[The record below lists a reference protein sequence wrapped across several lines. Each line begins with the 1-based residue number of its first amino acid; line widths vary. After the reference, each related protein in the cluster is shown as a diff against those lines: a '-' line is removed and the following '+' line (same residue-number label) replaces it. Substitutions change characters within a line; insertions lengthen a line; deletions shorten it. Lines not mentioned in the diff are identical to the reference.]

1 MKADS
6 LGPHSRSRT
15 VALATFAGIAVILM
29 GLGYWQYRAEK
40 EEITRVQWQTLAAIG
55 NLKAKQIHEWRKERM
70 AEVERA
76 AKDPLT
82 IKTVSDFL
90 MDPGNQVRR
99 SELQECLRGEVTG
112 KDSGASLI
120 FDTRENLLASTE
132 DAGGPVDPA
141 TRKALHEA
149 LVANKSGASD
159 FFRSPDGS
167 IHIEFAAPVPDDKG
181 QIQALLILRHDAE
194 SYLYP
199 LLQEWPTSNH
209 SGETLLVQRDGNEVV
224 FLSKLRHRSDPSLSL
239 RHPLADTQM
248 PAVQAVLGRRGI
260 FEGKDYRG
268 VDVVCALLPV
278 SDSPWFITA
287 KVDAE
292 DLFSAAR
299 YRAGVITLIVVLLI
313 LLAAGVVA
321 CIYRQRQT
329 GILNNLVKAERQK
342 VDAQERELKIG
353 QQHRTILQTAI
364 DGFAILDAQ
373 GRIREVNDA
382 YCRMTGYSEQE
393 LLTMCVTDLEAAE
406 SKEETT
412 SHIQQIIARGLDR
425 FESRQ
430 RRKDGEIIDV
440 EVSVQFKAEEGG
452 IVSFLRDITEH
463 KKNQMELLE
472 RDRKL
477 RESKARYDELARQIP
492 AGIYTMRLRT
502 DGSAGFEYL
511 SEKLCQML
519 GCEEHEGLR
528 DPECVFGTIHPD
540 DRASLDEANRVAAQN
555 HSLFRWEGRSLLW
568 GKMGWVHIESEPTVL
583 PNGDILWN
591 GVVSDITERKQTEEA
606 LRDSEERF
614 SRLFK
619 SMEEG
624 FFLAELI
631 FDPSGK
637 PVDWRFLDVNPAY
650 TRIMGLKREDVIGRN
665 VRELFP
671 GLEDFWFEAHTR
683 CALTGEP
690 ATLEGF
696 VQATGRYYVNHLHS
710 PCRGQFACIFTDIT
724 ERKQAGEAL
733 RASEEQ
739 FRSMFEM
746 ASHGMGQANPH
757 TGQMLR
763 VNQKMCEITGYPAE
777 ELLKLR
783 VEDIT
788 HPDDRQANTGLFK
801 RAVQGD
807 EPSYRMEKRYVRKD
821 GSVVWV
827 NVNMIVI
834 RDATGSAISTVA
846 TIEDITARKQADAC
860 RRIGGEI
867 LHGLLQS
874 DDVKSSVRRIVATL
888 KKEGGFDAVGVRMQ
902 EGEDFPYAF
911 QEGFPEG
918 FLRTENSLAARGPD
932 GGVCRDKDGKV
943 CLECTCGLVI
953 AGKTDP
959 SNPLFTPGGSC
970 WTNDS
975 LSLPRTPDD
984 NDPRLH
990 PRNQCIH
997 FGYASVALI
1006 PIRTQERIIGLIQ
1019 INDHRKGCFTLETVE
1034 ILEGVAGYIG
1044 ETLMRKKIEHERNEA
1059 LLRAEAA
1066 AAAKSEFLGVMS
1078 HELRTPLNGV
1088 LGFSELL
1095 SDTALDDEQKSYTQ
1109 TIRKSGEHL
1118 LAVVNDILDFSSI
1131 EKGVLAIREE
1141 SFAVVEL
1148 VNSSGLTIQ
1157 KAARDKGIGFHTVI
1171 GSGVPERIS
1180 GDELRIRQILINLL
1194 GNAVKFTSI
1203 GSVTLQV
1210 TTVTEGGGEL
1220 LAFSV
1225 EDTGIGMVPGTI
1237 GVLFQPFTQAEMKMS
1252 RTFGGTGLG
1261 LAISQ
1266 RLAEAMGGKITVTST
1281 PGKGSVFTFR
1291 LPLKVPIIP
1300 KNLSLPAGTPAPGSP
1315 VDGAVLVVD
1324 DDSASGV
1331 VAVKL
1336 LQKLGYHAE
1345 LVTNGAE
1352 AVAAFVPGRYSHI
1365 LMDIAMPVMDGLSAV
1380 GKIREI
1386 EATTGHHVPITAFT
1400 ANVMPGDRERCLAA
1414 GMDDFLAKPF
1424 KRDELAAKIARA
1436 NLRGENGK

>member
-1 MKADS
+1 MNADS
-6 LGPHSRSRT
+6 LGPHSRSRN
-15 VALATFAGIAVILM
+15 VALATFAGIAVILIC
-29 GLGYWQYRAEK
+29 LGYWHYRAEK
-40 EEITRVQWQTLAAIG
+40 GEIRKEQWQTLAAIG
-55 NLKAKQIHEWRKERM
+55 KLKAKQIHEWRKERM
-70 AEVERA
+70 AEVVRA
-76 AKDPLT
+76 ARDSLT
-82 IKTVSDFL
+82 ISSASKYL
-90 MDPGNQVRR
+90 IDPGNQVRR
-99 SELQECLRGEVTG
+99 SELQECLRAEMTG
-112 KDSGASLI
+112 QDSGASLI

-132 DAGGPVDPA
+132 NAGGPVDPA
-141 TRKALHEA
+141 TRKALREA
-149 LVANKSGASD
+149 LVDNKSVASD

-167 IHIEFAAPVPDDKG
+167 IHIDFAAPVPDEKG
-181 QIQALLILRHDAE
+181 ETQAVLILRHDAE
-194 SYLYP
+194 SHLYP

-224 FLSKLRHRSDPSLSL
+224 FLSKLRHRNDPSLSL
-239 RHPLADTQM
+239 RHPLTDTQM
-248 PAVQAVLGRRGI
+248 PAVQAVLGRQGI

-313 LLAAGVVA
+313 LLSAGVVA
-321 CIYRQRQT
+321 FFYRQRQT
-329 GILNNLVKAERQK
+329 GILNDLVKAERQK
-342 VDAQERELKIG
+342 VEAQERELRIG

-364 DGFAILDAQ
+364 DGFFILDAQ
-373 GRIREVNDA
+373 GRIQEVNDA

-393 LLTMCVTDLEAAE
+393 LLTMCVADLEASE
-406 SKEETT
+406 SKEEAA
-412 SHIQQIIARGLDR
+412 SHIQKIMARGQDR

-440 EVSVQFKAEEGG
+440 EVSAQFKADEGG
-452 IVSFLRDITEH
+452 IVLFLRDITEH
-463 KKNQMELLE
+463 KKHQMELQE

-477 RESKARYDELARQIP
+477 RESKARYDEMARQIP
-492 AGIYTMRLRT
+492 AGIYTMRLHT

-528 DPECVFGTIHPD
+528 DPERVFGTIHPD
-540 DRASLDEANRVAAQN
+540 DLASLDVAIRVAAQN
-555 HSLFRWEGRSLLW
+555 RSLFRWEGRSLIW
-568 GKMGWVHIESEPTVL
+568 GKMGWVHVESEPTVL

-591 GVVSDITERKQTEEA
+591 GVVSDITERKQTEDA

-650 TRIMGLKREDVIGRN
+650 SRIMGLRREEVIGHS

-690 ATLEGF
+690 ANFEGF

-710 PCRGQFACIFTDIT
+710 PCHGQFACIFT
-724 ERKQAGEAL
+724 
-733 RASEEQ
+733 
-739 FRSMFEM
+739 
-746 ASHGMGQANPH
+746 
-757 TGQMLR
+757 
-763 VNQKMCEITGYPAE
+763 
-777 ELLKLR
+777 
-783 VEDIT
+783 
-788 HPDDRQANTGLFK
+788 
-801 RAVQGD
+801 
-807 EPSYRMEKRYVRKD
+807 
-821 GSVVWV
+821 
-827 NVNMIVI
+827 
-834 RDATGSAISTVA
+834 
-846 TIEDITARKQADAC
+846 DITARKQADAC
-860 RRIGGEI
+860 RRIGAEI
-867 LHGLLQS
+867 LHGLLQF
-874 DDVKSSVRRIVATL
+874 DDIQSSVRRIVATL
-888 KKEGGFDAVGVRMQ
+888 KKEGGFDAVGIRMQ
-902 EGEDFPYAF
+902 EGDDFPYAF
-911 QEGFPEG
+911 QDGFPEG
-918 FLRTENSLAARGPD
+918 FLRTENSLVARGPD
-932 GGVCRDKDGKV
+932 GGLCRDNDGNA
-943 CLECTCGLVI
+943 CLECTCGLVLT
-953 AGKTDP
+953 GRTDP

-975 LSLPRTPDD
+975 LFLPRTPDD
-984 NDPRLH
+984 NDRRLH

-997 FGYASVALI
+997 YGYASVALI

-1019 INDHRKGCFTLETVE
+1019 INDRRKGCFTLETVE

-1044 ETLMRKKIEHERNEA
+1044 ETLMRKKFEQERNEA

-1118 LAVVNDILDFSSI
+1118 LAIVNDILDFSSI
-1131 EKGVLAIREE
+1131 EKGTLAIHEGC
-1141 SFAVVEL
+1141 FAIAEL
-1148 VNSSGLTIQ
+1148 VNSSGQTIQ
-1157 KAARDKGIGFHTVI
+1157 KAAKDKGIEFHTVV
-1171 GSGVPERIS
+1171 GSDVPGRIS

-1194 GNAVKFTSI
+1194 GNAVKFTSR
-1203 GSVTLQV
+1203 GSVTLEV
-1210 TTVTEGGGEL
+1210 AKVTEGSEEL

-1225 EDTGIGMVPGTI
+1225 EDTGIGMAPGTMS
-1237 GVLFQPFTQAEMKMS
+1237 VLFQPFTQAEMKMS

-1291 LPLKVPIIP
+1291 LPLKVANIP
-1300 KNLSLPAGTPAPGSP
+1300 TNRSLPAASPAPVSP
-1315 VDGAVLVVD
+1315 EERAVLVVD

-1336 LQKLGYHAE
+1336 LQKLGFRAE

-1352 AVAAFVPGRYSHI
+1352 AVAAFVPGRFSHI

-1386 EATTGHHVPITAFT
+1386 EATTGHRVPITAFT

-1424 KRDELAAKIARA
+1424 KRDELAEKLARA
-1436 NLRGENGK
+1436 NVRGKNGS